1 MVRYRVDEESM
12 LYVDVWVEEG
22 GGGCGRVLYT
32 GRARV

>member
-12 LYVDVWVEEG
+12 LYVVVWVEERG
-22 GGGCGRVLYT
+22 GGGRVLYT